1 MPRIVDFSS
10 LASRPIRIRSIC
22 HAAALYVVAAAI
34 AAGMP
39 ELLRVGAAVGLVGA
53 FAFLWFTADVLRHLV
68 PQS

>member
-22 HAAALYVVAAAI
+22 HAAALYVIAAAI

-53 FAFLWFTADVLRHLV
+53 FLWFTADVLRHLV